1 MRITV
6 LSDLHL
12 EFRRCGFVAPD
23 VDADVVVLAGDIH
36 QGAAGIAW
44 ARESYPDR
52 PVVYVA
58 GNHEFYGEDWLKL
71 PLRLHAA
78 AAAGTVHFLED
89 RQVELLGVRFIGA
102 TLWTDFELFG
112 QARMQDA
119 LAAAEAM
126 LFDFRCIQH
135 DPLAATRPGAAQGSQ
150 EGPLLRAVETIKRHR
165 ASHLALQKLLEVPF
179 DGPTVV
185 VSHHAPSLRSVAPRF
200 CTDLVSA
207 AFASDLESLIEHY
220 EPALWIH
227 GHTHDSFDYQLG
239 RTRVVCNPRGYV
251 SSRGELENARFDPEL
266 IIEIAVRPDAPSES
280 RVRSLDP

>member
-36 QGAAGIAW
+36 QGPQGIAW
-44 ARESYPDR
+44 ARESYPGR

-58 GNHEFYGEDWLKL
+58 GNHEFYGEDWVQL
-71 PLRLHAA
+71 PLRLNEAA
-78 AAAGTVHFLED
+78 ASGTVHFLED
-89 RQVELLGVRFIGA
+89 GQVELLGVRFIGA

-112 QARMQDA
+112 QARVQDA
-119 LAAAEAM
+119 LVAAEAM
-126 LFDFRCIQH
+126 LFDFRCIGH
-135 DPLAATRPGAAQGSQ
+135 DLVATTRSGAAHGSQ
-150 EGPLLRAVETIKRHR
+150 ERSLLRAAETIERHR
-165 ASHLALQKLLEVPF
+165 ASVGALQKLLEVPF

-185 VSHHAPSLRSVAPRF
+185 VSHHAPSPRSVAPRYGA
-200 CTDLVSA
+200 DLVSA

-220 EPALWIH
+220 EPDLWIH

-251 SSRGELENARFDPEL
+251 SSQGNLENSRFDPEL
-266 IIEIAVRPDAPSES
+266 IIEIAVRPDALPES
-280 RVRSLDP
+280 RTRSLDR